1 MLFPLHLDLTGK
13 RVLVVGGGPVAVR
26 RARAVAAC
34 GADVLVV
41 APEVPEDLTL
51 PVERRPFEP
60 ADLDGAWLV
69 LTCTGTVDDQVATLC
84 HEQRIWCVR
93 SDDHAQSDAWVP
105 AVARVEEVVV
115 SVTSGR
121 NPRRSVAL
129 RDQVVARWREL
140 DKGRESG
147 TA

>member
-1 MLFPLHLDLTGK
+1 VLYPLHLDVAGK

-26 RARAVAAC
+26 RARAAAAC
-34 GADVLVV
+34 GADVLLV
-41 APEVPEDLTL
+41 APEAPADPGVR
-51 PVERRPFEP
+51 VELRAFSP

-69 LTCTGTVDDQVATLC
+69 LTCTGVVDDEVAALC
-84 HEQRIWCVR
+84 RERRIWCVR
-93 SDDHAQSDAWVP
+93 SDDHRASDAWVP

-121 NPRRSVAL
+121 DPRRSVAL

-140 DKGRESG
+140 DRGPS
-147 TA
+147 